1 MRFSRGRVLSE
12 AGVAAGL
19 NRGGRCGCGARAG
32 RAGQAGAVDR
42 GTVPGAVAR
51 PGHPERCPPVPR
63 ASTAAETGAMGLDG
77 ELSGLGRLRWA

>member
-32 RAGQAGAVDR
+32 QAGRAGAVDR

-51 PGHPERCPPVPR
+51 PGHSERCPPVPR

>member
-32 RAGQAGAVDR
+32 RAGAVDW
-42 GTVPGAVAR
+42 GTVPGAVAC

-63 ASTAAETGAMGLDG
+63 ASTAAETGAMGFDG